1 MRQLHLGA
9 QRHVPQMRYVR
20 EHYGVFVRSSA
31 HEKIMQASGVKRS
44 DMKLEFEVTEQLPQK
59 QIRSW

>member
-1 MRQLHLGA
+1 
-9 QRHVPQMRYVR
+9 MRYVR